1 MRKFLKLI
9 EDNRPGEDKYTVEL
23 KDVTGKVVRRFA
35 ISGVG
40 SPFENFLAFETSVGG
55 VEVPVAVEDQEV
67 KSGGPG
73 VYDVDSEVSKL
84 ASKAESGALGLAGK
98 MEGTGTQQDKKA
110 VKKREKVAKDAV
122 KIYKKD
128 TESLKQ
134 AIQQKI

>member
-55 VEVPVAVEDQEV
+55 VEVPVAVEDQEI
-67 KSGGPG
+67 KSGGPS

-98 MEGTGTQQDKKA
+98 MVGTGPQQAKKA
-110 VKKREKVAKDAV
+110 VKKREKGAKDAV